1 MNSLGII
8 YRQLNTSTNES
19 FLELFSGTGKE
30 KGQILARNFQNGTF
44 SARIIN
50 LGQLGRTKYT
60 LNKSGTKKTM
70 ETVIIALLSEKMC
83 ILNICILEW
92 TSGPT
97 TPTEMYFIVKD

>member
-60 LNKSGTKKTM
+60 LNKWDKKNHGNCYNCP
-70 ETVIIALLSEKMC
+70 LK
-83 ILNICILEW
+83 LENVHFEYLHFGVDQR
-92 TSGPT
+92 TNNT
-97 TPTEMYFIVKD
+97 N